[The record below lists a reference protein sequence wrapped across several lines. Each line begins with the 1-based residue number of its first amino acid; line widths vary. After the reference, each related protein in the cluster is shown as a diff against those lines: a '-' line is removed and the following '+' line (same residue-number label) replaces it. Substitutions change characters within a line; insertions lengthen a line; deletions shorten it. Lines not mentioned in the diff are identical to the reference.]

1 MRNQVYDAVI
11 DSPVGYLGI
20 RLRNGHLR
28 GLEFLTE
35 DAALQAAVTPAVRR
49 VVSALRAYFRTGRYN
64 GALEIELDGTGF
76 QRRVWRAL
84 QAIPAGEVIT
94 YGALAREL
102 GSSARAVGNACR
114 RNPVPVLVPCH
125 RVVAQNGLG
134 GFAGDSNGHLVE
146 IKRHLLAHEGVE
158 IGITRPY
165 MAQSR

>member
-11 DSPVGYLGI
+11 DSPVGHLGI

-28 GLEFLTE
+28 RVEFLAE
-35 DAALQAAVTPAVRR
+35 DAVLKAAATPAARS
-49 VVSALRAYFRTGRYN
+49 VVSAIRAYFKIGRYD
-64 GALEIELDGTGF
+64 GALDLELDGTGF
-76 QRRVWRAL
+76 QRRVWKAL
-84 QAIPAGEVIT
+84 QAIPAGDVIT

-134 GFAGDSNGHLVE
+134 GFAGETNGRLVE

-158 IGITRPY
+158 IGMTRPHIP
-165 MAQSR
+165 QSR